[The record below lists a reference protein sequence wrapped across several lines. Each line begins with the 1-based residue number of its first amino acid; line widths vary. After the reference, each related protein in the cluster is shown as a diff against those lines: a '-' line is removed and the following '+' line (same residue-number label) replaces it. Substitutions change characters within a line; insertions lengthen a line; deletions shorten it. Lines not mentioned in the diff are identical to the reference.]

1 MGLESTLREELCL
14 LAKSLFDRGFT
25 VGSSGNIS
33 VRLPDGFLVTPTNS
47 CFGRLDPARLSKL
60 GQDWSPVSG
69 DRPTKE
75 IPLHRAMLAA
85 RPSAGAVVHLHS
97 TYATAVSMLDDVDPA
112 NALPPMTPYL
122 VMRVGPLAVVPY
134 AKPGAVAVEES
145 VRRAG
150 SSHKAILLANHG
162 PVVAD
167 DTLEAA
173 VYAAEELEES
183 ARLFLLTRGLPV
195 RLLSESQVGD
205 LVSTFVSTTSAR

>member
-1 MGLESTLREELCL
+1 MSLESTLREELCRH
-14 LAKSLFDRGFT
+14 AKSLFDRGFT

-47 CFGRLDPARLSKL
+47 CFGRLDPARLSKV
-60 GQDWSPVSG
+60 GPDWGHLSG
-69 DRPTKE
+69 DKPTKE

-112 NALPPMTPYL
+112 DALPPMTPYL
-122 VMRVGPLAVVPY
+122 IMRVGPLAVVPY
-134 AKPGAVAVEES
+134 ARPGAGAVEES
-145 VRRAG
+145 IERAG
-150 SSHKAILLANHG
+150 ASHKAILLANHG

-173 VYAAEELEES
+173 VFAAEELEES
-183 ARLFLLTRGLPV
+183 ARLFLLTRGLPI
-195 RLLSESQVGD
+195 RLLSAAQVQD
-205 LVSTFVSTTSAR
+205 LVSTFVSPSPR